1 MHAIRVETVVE
12 EDGVL
17 HIDGVRAGERVEV
30 IVLRLDAS
38 AQRDP
43 FEPTPRSDEWDALR
57 RQAGNPPRQQPRQ
70 PGSAKGKI
78 TILPGFDDPLPEFEP
93 YS

>member
-1 MHAIRVETVVE
+1 MHPIRVETVVE

-17 HIDGVRAGERVEV
+17 HVEGVRAGDRVEV
-30 IVLRLDAS
+30 IVLRLDPVAS
-38 AQRDP
+38 RDP
-43 FEPTPRSDEWDALR
+43 FESGDRGDDWDALR
-57 RQAGNPPRQQPRQ
+57 RQAEYVPRREPRQ

-78 TILPGFDDPLPEFEP
+78 IILPGFDDPIPGFEP